1 MKLAFIGT
9 GKIIGDALFAVDPV
23 KSIEKTAIFARPHS
37 LKKAEDFASQY
48 QIPEVYTDYTEL
60 LEKTTADT
68 VYIGLINSAHYPYA
82 KEALLH
88 GKNVILEKPFTGFYE
103 EAKELQK
110 IAEEKK
116 LFLFEAITVLHNEVF
131 EQMKKNLDKLGTLR
145 MALCNYS
152 QYSSRYDDY
161 LQGDIAHSFD
171 PEYYGGALYDINVY
185 NIHYC
190 VGLFGEPLDVD
201 YYPNI
206 GPNGVDVSGTLV
218 LRYDGFS
225 AVCTGT
231 KDSDSPGFISI
242 QGEKGWMKIDSKPNI
257 ADALTTTYTDETVKE
272 KVRDAAGAMVRAT
285 ITEIFKAP
293 EKHHRMTQE
302 FTDFARVIDEN
313 DYDTA
318 HDFLTETVTV
328 VGVLEKARKK
338 AGIAF

>member
-9 GKIIGDALFAVDPV
+9 GKIIGDALFAVEPV
-23 KSIEKTAIFARPHS
+23 ETIERTAIFARPHS
-37 LKKAEDFASQY
+37 RKKAEDLAAQY
-48 QIPEVYTDYTEL
+48 QIPEIYTDYGQL
-60 LEKTTADT
+60 LEETAADT

-103 EAKELQK
+103 EAKELQQ

-116 LFLFEAITVLHNEVF
+116 LFIFEAITILHNEVF
-131 EQMKKNLDKLGTLR
+131 DEMKKNLRKLGTLR

-152 QYSSRYDDY
+152 QYSSRYDAY
-161 LQGDIAHSFD
+161 LEGDIAHSFD

-190 VGLFGEPLDVD
+190 VGLFGKPLDVE

-218 LRYDGFS
+218 MRYDGFS

-231 KDSDSPGFISI
+231 KDSDSPGFISV
-242 QGEKGWMKIDSKPNI
+242 QGEKG
-257 ADALTTTYTDETVKE
+257 E
-272 KVRDAAGAMVRAT
+272 
-285 ITEIFKAP
+285 
-293 EKHHRMTQE
+293 
-302 FTDFARVIDEN
+302 
-313 DYDTA
+313 
-318 HDFLTETVTV
+318 
-328 VGVLEKARKK
+328 
-338 AGIAF
+338 